1 MTLLRSR
8 WLAEYGAP
16 LARYRRVWPGAGI
29 GLLAEF
35 IGQGAQAGEGG
46 LHFLR
51 TLLIGPDALRSALD
65 AAGSIANRLM
75 PQHARGTD
83 DAMRRF
89 NDLRVFAAADG
100 VRQVGEILF
109 CRLAK

>member
-1 MTLLRSR
+1 M
-8 WLAEYGAP
+8 
-16 LARYRRVWPGAGI
+16 
-29 GLLAEF
+29 LAEF
-35 IGQGAQAGEGG
+35 IGQRAQAGEGG

-51 TLLIGPDALRSALD
+51 PLRIWPNALRSALD

-75 PQHARGTD
+75 PQHACGTD

-89 NDLRVFAAADG
+89 NDLRIFAAVDG
-100 VRQVGEILF
+100 ILQVGEILF